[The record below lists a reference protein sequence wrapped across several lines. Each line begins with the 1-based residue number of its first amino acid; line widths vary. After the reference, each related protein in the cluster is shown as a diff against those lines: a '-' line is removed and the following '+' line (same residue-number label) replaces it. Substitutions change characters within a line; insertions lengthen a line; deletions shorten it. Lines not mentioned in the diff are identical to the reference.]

1 MIPGLGTGAKT
12 AKAVKTI
19 KAAATPIMKVLSLA
33 GAAQGVAAMGKVIR
47 GEEITSEDLTAII
60 SGLGST
66 VMAGK
71 QLKDTIGDAKLAKK
85 LATSAAESAN
95 TAKNSE
101 LVGNTLKKTRQEIAD
116 LIGDTTSEKE
126 VVNKVQNLLKQTN
139 PDATSADARN
149 VLKE

>member
-33 GAAQGVAAMGKVIR
+33 GAAQGVAAMGKVMR

-66 VMAGK
+66 AIAGK

-85 LATSAAESAN
+85 LATNAAQSAN
-95 TAKNSE
+95 AANDSE
-101 LVGNTLKKTRQEIAD
+101 LVGTTLQKTRKEIAN
-116 LIGDTTSEKE
+116 LIGDTKSEKE
-126 VVNKVQNLLKQTN
+126 VVGKVQELLKQTK
-139 PDATSADARN
+139 PEATTADARK
-149 VLKE
+149 VLQE

>member
-1 MIPGLGTGAKT
+1 
-12 AKAVKTI
+12 
-19 KAAATPIMKVLSLA
+19 MKVLSLA